1 MNRHQFNQSLYYCLR
16 FARGLMVLGV
26 LLVASKAAVADVLS
40 LSVDKRAELVN
51 NNTTAIVTGEVACS
65 NGEMYNVSAVVAQN
79 KGALLDNAIGSGTQD
94 PIGVFR
100 PCSGLPQRFEVP
112 VPVSIPP
119 NGTFEPGPAEA
130 TVSAL
135 ATGSP
140 TGSDTQR
147 VDTDLDL
154 Q

>member
-1 MNRHQFNQSLYYCLR
+1 M
-16 FARGLMVLGV
+16 ALGV
-26 LLVASKAAVADVLS
+26 LLVASKVAMADVLS
-40 LSVDKRAELVN
+40 LSVDKQAKLVD

-65 NGEMYNVSAVVAQN
+65 DREMYNVSAVVVQN
-79 KGALLDNAIGSGTQD
+79 QGALLANAIGSGTQD

-100 PCSGLPQRFEVP
+100 PCSGLPERFEVP
-112 VPVSIPP
+112 VRVSIPP
-119 NGTFEPGPAEA
+119 DGTFEPGPAKA

-135 ATGSP
+135 ATGA

-154 Q
+154 TN